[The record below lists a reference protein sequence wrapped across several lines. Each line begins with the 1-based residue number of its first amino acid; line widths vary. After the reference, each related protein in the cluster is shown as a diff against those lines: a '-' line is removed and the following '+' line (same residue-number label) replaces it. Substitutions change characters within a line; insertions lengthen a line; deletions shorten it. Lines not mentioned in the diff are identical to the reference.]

1 MEVMVKWHDC
11 VFGGRLGHVV
21 HINKVQCFN
30 FTLLFGVAVNVY
42 MNLIIPTDGQGFN
55 PCIVLF

>member
-1 MEVMVKWHDC
+1 MKWHDC